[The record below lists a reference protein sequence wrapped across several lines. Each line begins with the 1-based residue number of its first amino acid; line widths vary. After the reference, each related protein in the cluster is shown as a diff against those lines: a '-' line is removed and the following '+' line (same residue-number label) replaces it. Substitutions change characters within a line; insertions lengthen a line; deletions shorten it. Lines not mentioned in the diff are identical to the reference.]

1 MLLGRLPLR
10 RLQLP
15 IHSTGQVPLRKPSIQ
30 WIRRASAA
38 AATPAIPD
46 QSYQL
51 RLRPYQEES
60 IQAVLSSLEKG
71 HKRLGLSLAT
81 GSGKTVRVRLLF
93 TRAFH

>member
-10 RLQLP
+10 PLQAS
-15 IHSTGQVPLRKPSIQ
+15 IYGQRTPWIKQ
-30 WIRRASAA
+30 WTRRASTAA
-38 AATPAIPD
+38 GTAPATPD
-46 QSYQL
+46 QSYQI

-81 GSGKTVRVRLLF
+81 GSGKTVCIRPYPK
-93 TRAFH
+93 AFL